1 MDQIPMGR
9 VVLEIT
15 QIAGDNGLRLP
26 AELTMLGK
34 TLLNLDMVGKTLDPT
49 FNPSAS
55 IRSNAEKIMQQRV
68 WKAFT
73 PTNLLGGVLEVKDLL
88 MRLPRRFNRIL
99 DMIARNEL
107 KVSVDAIDENVI
119 IDGLQKVA
127 NRITLGLI
135 LAALIIGAALLMQVD
150 TSFRIFG
157 YPGLA
162 ILCFMGAGGGG
173 ILLIIQILIKDHRW
187 KK

>member
-1 MDQIPMGR
+1 
-9 VVLEIT
+9 
-15 QIAGDNGLRLP
+15 
-26 AELTMLGK
+26 
-34 TLLNLDMVGKTLDPT
+34 
-49 FNPSAS
+49 
-55 IRSNAEKIMQQRV
+55 
-68 WKAFT
+68 
-73 PTNLLGGVLEVKDLL
+73 
-88 MRLPRRFNRIL
+88 
-99 DMIARNEL
+99 MIARNEL

-135 LAALIIGAALLMQVD
+135 LAALIIGAALLMRVD

-162 ILCFMGAGGGG
+162 ILCFMGAGGVG
-173 ILLIIQILIKDHRW
+173 ILLIIQILIKDHRS